1 MKLLLENWREY
12 LNEGNF
18 DLQSFKSLP
27 QAVRTPQIDSNQ
39 DARLMVVID
48 VPGHGPTAF
57 YRSTGT
63 GTPQLG
69 TENMWLPAGGYGYY
83 KGNLHLA
90 KFEKSGK
97 VPPAG
102 HIMHD
107 IGVRL
112 GKAYD
117 KKPFPETPIWS
128 WVSSKGFPSLGDY
141 QKAGRSDLVN
151 LNQVYYFAYLT
162 NAWLNGLG
170 ALKPQWAVEG
180 LMGAKDDKLNPP
192 FKQLLAD
199 IEQALKQGSQQ

>member
-18 DLQSFKSLP
+18 DLQSFKSWP
-27 QAVRTPQIDSNQ
+27 QAVRTPQIDGPYG
-39 DARLMVVID
+39 RLMLVID

-63 GTPQLG
+63 GTPHLG
-69 TENMWLPAGGYGYY
+69 TKNMWLPAGGFGYY
-83 KGNLHLA
+83 KGQLHLA

-97 VPPAG
+97 VPPEG

-117 KKPFPETPIWS
+117 KKPFPETDIWP
-128 WVSSKGFPSLGDY
+128 WVASKGYPSIQDY
-141 QKAGRSDLVN
+141 HKA
-151 LNQVYYFAYLT
+151 NQTVQLPNQLTYFSYLT
-162 NAWLNGLG
+162 NAWLHSLG

-180 LMGAKDDKLNPP
+180 LMGAKDDKINPP

-199 IEQALKQGSQQ
+199 IEQGLKQGGQQ